1 MKLSRMVPVVLL
13 ALVVMAYAGFRVW
26 EITWYKGLI
35 PVAFE
40 VDGTVLIDGQSGV
53 REGCGV
59 AIFKLTD
66 PALARIRSS
75 GLAAVA
81 AAHEPRDHP
90 GVHYFTFGEWR
101 ETPYVTTGN
110 GLTLS
115 DRWLSGLSCASMD
128 AELREDIDKALRTG
142 GSFYSTSKESGLIVI
157 PALGLVVLSY
167 EG

>member
-1 MKLSRMVPVVLL
+1 MKVFRIIFVGLL
-13 ALVVMAYAGFRVW
+13 ALVAMAYVGFRIW
-26 EITWYKGLI
+26 EVSWYRGII
-35 PVAFE
+35 PAAIE
-40 VDGTVLIDGQSGV
+40 IDGTVLIDGQSGF

-90 GVHYFTFGEWR
+90 EVHHSIFGEWR
-101 ETPYVTTGN
+101 ETPYATTGD
-110 GLTLS
+110 GLTLA
-115 DRWLSGLSCASMD
+115 DRWLNGLSCASMD
-128 AELREDIDKALRTG
+128 QNLSQGIDRALNTR
-142 GSFYSTSKESGLIVI
+142 GSFYSTSQESGLIVI